1 MLHTLGQGG
10 ILTAC
15 REGTGAY
22 NVFWFIETMSFC
34 AVDAFAIITG
44 YMAVDKRQKYEKLT
58 NIWFQAFFYSFVL
71 TLLFTIAGVNQ
82 TWERT
87 DMFACALPVSYGKLW
102 YFTACFA
109 LFFAIPVLN
118 RFMFTA
124 DKHTAKIAGIILV
137 MCPAM
142 SLIASLI
149 FQIILGGEPIL
160 RLPAIWVG
168 TVLRNFPMAFFWNMF
183 AAAPL
188 VHLIF
193 EKWNGLS
200 KLGVESE
207 R

>member
-1 MLHTLGQGG
+1 MPKTKAQGIVFG
-10 ILTAC
+10 IL
-15 REGTGAY
+15 
-22 NVFWFIETMSFC
+22 MSFFM
-34 AVDAFAIITG
+34 AYGMEVYNISIRRGFNLTEGLGFASISYGVFAEALKEAAF
-44 YMAVDKRQKYEKLT
+44 MAVIVFAVSNLIGNR
-58 NIWFQAFFYSFVL
+58 
-71 TLLFTIAGVNQ
+71 AG
-82 TWERT
+82 
-87 DMFACALPVSYGKLW
+87 A
-102 YFTACFA
+102 
-109 LFFAIPVLN
+109 
-118 RFMFTA
+118 RFMERHCNAQTDNPYFCR
-124 DKHTAKIAGIILV
+124 IMRQAGIILV

-160 RLPAIWVG
+160 RLPAILVG

-207 R
+207 G